1 MKSKKLFYVLIAFIW
16 MITIFSFS
24 NKNSTTSNNTSKKL
38 IYNVVSLYENISGHN
53 IDKDKVINKL
63 NYPIRKLAHF
73 SLYFLLGI
81 IIYQLVNCFNVK
93 HKFLITILICF
104 LYATGD
110 EVHQLFVAG
119 RSSRVLDVFIDTSGS
134 ISSLIIMQLLNNFYN
149 SLHRS

>member
-38 IYNVVSLYENISGHN
+38 IYNVVSLYENFSGHN
-53 IDKDKVINKL
+53 INKNKVINKL
-63 NYPIRKLAHF
+63 NYPIRKLAHV
-73 SLYFLLGI
+73 SIYCLLGLS
-81 IIYQLVNCFNVK
+81 IYQLVNCFNVK

-104 LYATGD
+104 LYAAGD

-119 RSSRVLDVFIDTSGS
+119 RISMILDVFIDTSGS
-134 ISSLIIMQLLNNFYN
+134 IAYLIIIQLLNKFYN

>member
-53 IDKDKVINKL
+53 IDKNKVINKL

-93 HKFLITILICF
+93 YKFLICF

-119 RSSRVLDVFIDTSGS
+119 RSSRILDVFIDTSGS

>member
-53 IDKDKVINKL
+53 IDKNKVINKL

-81 IIYQLVNCFNVK
+81 IIY
-93 HKFLITILICF
+93 H
-104 LYATGD
+104 ATGD

-119 RSSRVLDVFIDTSGS
+119 RSSRILDVFIDTSGS